1 MLPSSVYTLWHLL
14 RTTVN
19 HIMKYAKCPS
29 FAGKPIQEKNVSSQ
43 IVPESEHLASG
54 FVTVDQDWIVT
65 AFNQKAGLILGLEG
79 KDIVGK
85 HCREIFYNDPRF
97 SSICAHIA
105 PLTKQKGCQN
115 IELTLGNPVSGEK
128 NAVRMRI
135 ITIPGKTGAIVGAI
149 IGFAD
154 LTEPLAAS
162 RLALNSIAEG
172 VFTVD
177 KSFCITSFNSAAEKI
192 TGWHEY
198 EVLGRC
204 CREIFKASIC
214 RSSCSLLECIKN
226 KLLISDRIA
235 YIESKDGLS
244 IPIKLSV
251 APLLDMY
258 RNVIGGVETFVDI
271 TATLQYELI
280 LAAVADGV
288 FTVDPQ
294 GKITSFN
301 KAAEQITGYLEEEVI
316 GKICSEVLFS
326 SNSALS
332 CPLTSCMTEKHSIVD
347 QELFIIGKD
356 GYSIPVSVSAAPLIG
371 HNQQILG
378 GVQSFRNNTHNLQK
392 ALILDSVAD
401 GVFTVDRDWRITSFN
416 LSAELITGWRR
427 EAAIGSY
434 CSDIFCSS
442 VCGKNC
448 AVAESLYSGQPVANR
463 SITIK
468 NRNGKDVSVS
478 ISAAPLVDHDGNVLG
493 GVETFRDL
501 SVEMSLRL
509 QLTQKYTFESIISKS
524 PSMQRIFQIM
534 PDIAKSESNVLI
546 LGESG
551 TGKELVAS
559 ALYHA
564 SARKNRPFVVVNC
577 GALPDTLLESE
588 LFGYKAGAFTD
599 AKKDKIGRFAAAEGG
614 TIFLDEIGDIP
625 QSLQVKLLRVL
636 QNKVYE
642 PLGSNV
648 PVKADVRIIA
658 ATNKDLLELVKQ
670 GAFRDDLYYRLNVVN
685 ILLPPLRERI
695 EDIPLLVEHFVEKF
709 GAEKQK
715 DIVGVSDE
723 VLTLLM
729 KYHFPGNI
737 RELENIIEYGFILCP
752 GGYIQLQ
759 HLPDAFVQEENF
771 SDSRFLS
778 AAEGLSLEEIE
789 KLAIE
794 VALRRNKW
802 KKMKTCRELG
812 ISKDTLRRKIT
823 HYRITAPPGVDM

>member
-1 MLPSSVYTLWHLL
+1 MP
-14 RTTVN
+14 
-19 HIMKYAKCPS
+19 K
-29 FAGKPIQEKNVSSQ
+29 EKHVIS
-43 IVPESEHLASG
+43 ITVPESENLASG

-65 AFNQKAGLILGLEG
+65 AFNQKATLILGLEG
-79 KDIVGK
+79 KNIVGK

-97 SSICAHIA
+97 TSICSHIA
-105 PLTKQKGCQN
+105 PLTRQKGCQN

-128 NAVRMRI
+128 NAVRLRI
-135 ITIPGKTGAIVGAI
+135 ITIPGKNGAIVGAV

-177 KSFCITSFNSAAEKI
+177 KDFCITSFNTAAEKI
-192 TGWHEY
+192 TGWNEY
-198 EVLGRC
+198 EVLGHC
-204 CREIFKASIC
+204 CREIFKANIC
-214 RSSCSLLECIKN
+214 RSSCAISECIQN
-226 KLLISDRIA
+226 KSIISKRLA
-235 YIESKDGLS
+235 YIEDKDGRS
-244 IPIKLSV
+244 IPIQLSA

-258 RNVIGGVETFVDI
+258 QNVIGGVETFVDI
-271 TATLQYELI
+271 TTNLQYELI

-288 FTVDPQ
+288 FTVDPL
-294 GKITSFN
+294 GRITSFN
-301 KAAEQITGYLEEEVI
+301 KAAEHITGFHENEVL
-316 GKICSEVLFS
+316 GKVCSEVLFS
-326 SNSALS
+326 SANGQS
-332 CPLTSCMTEKHSIVD
+332 CPLAMCMKNKQSIID
-347 QELFIIGKD
+347 QELFMIGKD
-356 GYSIPVSVSAAPLIG
+356 GYSIPVSVSAAPLVG
-371 HNQQILG
+371 HNHNVLG
-378 GVQSFRNNTHNLQK
+378 GVQSFRNNTVNLQK

-416 LSAELITGWRR
+416 LSAEIITGWRR
-427 EAAIGSY
+427 ESAIGSF
-434 CSDIFCSS
+434 CSDVFCSS
-442 VCGKNC
+442 ICGRNC
-448 AVAESLYSGQPVANR
+448 AVAESLYTGLPVTNR

-468 NRNGKDVSVS
+468 NSKGKDVSVS

-501 SVEMSLRL
+501 SVEMSLRQ
-509 QLTQKYTFESIISKS
+509 QLTQKFTFEEIISKS
-524 PSMQRIFQIM
+524 PSMQRIFQIL
-534 PDIAKSESNVLI
+534 PDIARSESNVLI

-559 ALYHA
+559 ALFHA
-564 SARKNRPFVVVNC
+564 SARNEKPFVVVNC

-599 AKKDKIGRFAAAEGG
+599 ARKDKIGRFAAAEGG

-636 QNKVYE
+636 QQKIYE
-642 PLGSNV
+642 PLGSNT

-658 ATNKDLLELVKQ
+658 ATNKELLELVKQ

-695 EDIPLLVEHFVEKF
+695 EDIPLLVDHFVEKF
-709 GAEKQK
+709 RAEKQK

-723 VLTLLM
+723 VIAMLM
-729 KYHFPGNI
+729 KYHYPGNI

-752 GGYIQLQ
+752 GGNIQLQ
-759 HLPDAFVQEENF
+759 HLPDSFAGKEQHG
-771 SDSRFLS
+771 
-778 AAEGLSLEEIE
+778 EGPKLTAVESFTLAEIE

-794 VALRRNKW
+794 IALKRNKW

-812 ISKDTLRRKIT
+812 ISKDTLRRKIAQ
-823 HYRITAPPGVDM
+823 YNIPAPLVQCKI